1 MHQIE
6 SIMPTG
12 RREPRALAHRGS
24 LCAKCSKVRAAV
36 RRVARSRIGVHGES
50 FVLQSELQSGVS
62 LARSMLSPL
71 QAFRDGLERLGGVP
85 VRHSIYPRVCG
96 GSTGVSSA

>member
-1 MHQIE
+1 M
-6 SIMPTG
+6 
-12 RREPRALAHRGS
+12 S
-24 LCAKCSKVRAAV
+24 L
-36 RRVARSRIGVHGES
+36 ARSRIGVRCAPN
-50 FVLQSELQSGVS
+50 VLKSELQSGVS